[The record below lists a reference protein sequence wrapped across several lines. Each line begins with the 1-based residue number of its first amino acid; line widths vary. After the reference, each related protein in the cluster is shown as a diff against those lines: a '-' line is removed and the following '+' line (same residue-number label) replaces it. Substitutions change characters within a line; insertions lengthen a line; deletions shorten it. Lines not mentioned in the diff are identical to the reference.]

1 MTKLKIKQICFIFLA
16 FVPTTKV
23 LLMPAAVSSVSGNDA
38 YLTVLLNSLIDFCV
52 IAAVLYACK
61 KNDSMTFFELIEERL
76 GKVGARVIA
85 ALYALYFLFKMYAPL
100 MEQKTFLEVS
110 LYEST
115 PRSFFFLPF
124 FAISVFSC
132 VKGIKAMGRCAEVML
147 LFTIPAFIMIFALS
161 LGNADFGALLP
172 IAYKN
177 TADIFGGLKK
187 SMLWFGQGIYM
198 IFFMGNF
205 RYEKGASLKI
215 LLSYAASALVIVF
228 FTMLFYA
235 TFADISLRQ
244 HYAVLKIAR
253 YSLILSSMGRFDFLA
268 IFLLIT
274 STVYALTLPVLFGTE
289 CLIKTVGFKKRLI
302 PSLIINGILICAMIF
317 TDRYFNLIMN
327 VIVQYL
333 SIPFAIFAYI
343 FPAIISLTMIKKSK
357 GKTKKSSF
365 TGSGQ
370 KIKVSLD
377 KEKSL

>member
-1 MTKLKIKQICFIFLA
+1 MKLKIKQICFIFLA

-23 LLMPAAVSSVSGNDA
+23 LLMPAAVASVSGNDL
-38 YLTVLLNSLIDFCV
+38 YFTVLLNSLLDFTV

-61 KNDSMTFFELIEERL
+61 KNDSLTFFELIELRL
-76 GKVGARVIA
+76 GKVALKIIA
-85 ALYALYFLFKMYAPL
+85 ALYTLYFMFKMYAPL

-124 FAISVFSC
+124 FVISVFSC
-132 VKGIKAMGRCAEVML
+132 IKGIKAIGRCAEVML
-147 LFTIPAFIMIFALS
+147 LFTVPAFIMIFILS
-161 LGNADFGALLP
+161 LGNADFEALLP
-172 IAYKN
+172 VAYNN
-177 TADIFGGLKK
+177 TAAIFSGLKK

-205 RYEKGASLKI
+205 KYEKGASVKI

-253 YSLILSSMGRFDFLA
+253 YSLVLSSMGRFDFIA

-274 STVYALTLPVLFGTE
+274 STIYALTLPVLFGTE

-302 PSLIINGILICAMIF
+302 PSLIINAVLLSAMIF

-327 VIVQYL
+327 VIVRYL
-333 SIPFAIFAYI
+333 SVPFALFAYL
-343 FPAIISLTMIKKSK
+343 FPIVISLTMKKKEVKSDKKEK
-357 GKTKKSSF
+357 GTKKPS
-365 TGSGQ
+365 
-370 KIKVSLD
+370 
-377 KEKSL
+377 EKLKAPKQTNF